1 MDLDQTIIHTTNDDI
16 PANLKDVYH
25 FQVIIFIIMMI
36 MTFMLLSSSQ
46 LYGDRSPW
54 YHTRIRP
61 GTLDFLRNISELYE
75 VRLVVNAL

>member
-25 FQVIIFIIMMI
+25 FQVIIIIKMTI
-36 MTFMLLSSSQ
+36 MPLMFLSSLQ

>member
-1 MDLDQTIIHTTNDDI
+1 MMM
-16 PANLKDVYH
+16 
-25 FQVIIFIIMMI
+25 MMI
-36 MTFMLLSSSQ
+36 LSSSQ

>member
-25 FQVIIFIIMMI
+25 FQVIINIIIMMMMI
-36 MTFMLLSSSQ
+36 LSSLQ

-75 VRLVVNAL
+75 VRLLVTAL

>member
-25 FQVIIFIIMMI
+25 FQVIIIIIMIMMMMMI
-36 MTFMLLSSSQ
+36 LSSSQ

-75 VRLVVNAL
+75 VRLVVNDL